1 MTKPAVNPADER
13 PSLLVAPS
21 VTRRPSIKIG
31 HWPNDPTVALLTTV
45 DYDAEVDA
53 NDLASAVDRACSMR
67 HRLIRTGA
75 LHSSAADLAIEIGF
89 SRIDELMLLGRSLD
103 REPSRRSMH
112 RLRPLRRRHYRDA
125 SMIDLAAF
133 GPRWAND
140 VAAIADACNAT
151 PRSRAVRASSRTN
164 AVLGY
169 AVSGV
174 SHSTGYLQRLAVDPR
189 HQRQRIG
196 IGLVDDG
203 VRWMRR
209 QGAERALV
217 NTSVHNDAAIAL
229 YLAAGFADTG
239 DRLHVLEWDHKRQ
252 RQ

>member
-1 MTKPAVNPADER
+1 MMKPMVNDADER
-13 PSLLVAPS
+13 PSRLDSPS
-21 VTRRPSIKIG
+21 VSRRPSIKIG
-31 HWPNDPTVALLTTV
+31 NWPNDPTVALLTTV

-53 NDLASAVDRACSMR
+53 NDLASAVERACSMR
-67 HRLIRTGA
+67 YRLIRTGA
-75 LHSSAADLAIEIGF
+75 FHSSAADLAIDIGF
-89 SRIDELMLLGRSLD
+89 HCIDELMLLERSLD
-103 REPSRRSMH
+103 REPSRRSTH

-151 PRSRAVRASSRTN
+151 PRSRAIRASSRTN

-169 AVSGV
+169 AVTGV
-174 SHSTGYLQRLAVDPR
+174 SNSIGYLQRLAVDPR
-189 HQRQRIG
+189 EQRQRVG
-196 IGLVDDG
+196 TGLVDDG

-229 YLAAGFADTG
+229 YLTAGFVDTG
-239 DRLHVLEWDHKRQ
+239 DRLHVLEWDPARQ
-252 RQ
+252 PQ